1 MYWTFRPA
9 VHLNPDRIP
18 SGAGRRL
25 L

>member
-1 MYWTFRPA
+1 MYWTFRLA